1 MEIEDL
7 PGDHP
12 IAERK
17 LEMYRENAGEEAA
30 SRFEARYIQL
40 LEEGASKIEA
50 EHIASGE
57 LLADRAE
64 EAAERVGDG
73 FSAVDGIRHETEQ
86 WREQAGVSPP
96 NRSE

>member
-7 PGDHP
+7 PEDHS
-12 IAERK
+12 IGERK
-17 LEMYRENAGEEAA
+17 RELYREHAGQEAA

-50 EHIASGE
+50 TYIASGE
-57 LLADRAE
+57 ILADRAE
-64 EAAERVGDG
+64 KEAERIGDG
-73 FSAVDGIRHETEQ
+73 FSAVDTIRYENEQ

-96 NRSE
+96 DES